1 MNIPR
6 KEPLMNRT
14 LRNSSASRWLTVFL
28 AAALASAAALSLGA
42 QQQAPLPEGYIR
54 PAPVTA
60 TGQAPNMKGDQLSP
74 ARTFKVT
81 FGPGDELL
89 SGLTEFAAKNHIAA
103 ARITGLGG
111 FSTATL
117 GWGDPPKG
125 AFKKIAIDQK
135 CELVSLIGN
144 ISLRD
149 GKPYVHTHAVVSLP
163 DGSTKGGHLIDAHVS
178 PIAEIF
184 IVEAESGPPPAPPA
198 K

>member
-1 MNIPR
+1 
-6 KEPLMNRT
+6 MNRM
-14 LRNSSASRWLTVFL
+14 LRNRRLLTLFL
-28 AAALASAAALSLGA
+28 PGAMVCAAAISLGA
-42 QQQAPLPEGYIR
+42 QQQPPPLPEGYIR

-60 TGQAPNMKGDQLSP
+60 TGLASNIKGEQLSP

-81 FGPGDELL
+81 FGTGDELL
-89 SGLTEFAAKNHIAA
+89 SGLTEFAVKNHIAS
-103 ARITGLGG
+103 ARINGLGG
-111 FSTATL
+111 FITATL

-149 GKPYVHTHAVVSLP
+149 GKPYVHLHAVVSFP
-163 DGSTKGGHLIDAHVS
+163 DGSTKGGHLIDAHIS

-184 IVEAESGPPPAPPA
+184 IMETEPSRAEIRPLSDESPITNR
-198 K
+198 

>member
-1 MNIPR
+1 
-6 KEPLMNRT
+6 MNRT
-14 LRNSSASRWLTVFL
+14 VRSSSTSRLLTVFL
-28 AAALASAAALSLGA
+28 AGAMASAGAISLGA
-42 QQQAPLPEGYIR
+42 QQQPPPLPEGYIR
-54 PAPVTA
+54 QAPITA
-60 TGQAPNMKGDQLSP
+60 TGQAPNMKGEQLSP

-89 SGLTEFAAKNHIAA
+89 SGLTEFAAKNHIAS
-103 ARITGLGG
+103 ARINGLGG
-111 FSTATL
+111 FITATL

-149 GKPYVHTHAVVSLP
+149 GKPYVHLHAVVSLP

-184 IVEAESGPPPAPPA
+184 IVEAEPSPAPAPKSA
-198 K
+198 P